1 MGWVGDGTHVFSRAT
16 PNRSRLRHSSS
27 WLPVTSGWTAK
38 KSISGSMALSAQME
52 SGRKTTTAL
61 EILLA
66 FLLVV
71 LCFAV
76 YGSVLSGFFSGTDT
90 FS

>member
-1 MGWVGDGTHVFSRAT
+1 
-16 PNRSRLRHSSS
+16 
-27 WLPVTSGWTAK
+27 
-38 KSISGSMALSAQME
+38 MALSAQME

-71 LCFAV
+71 LCFAST
-76 YGSVLSGFFSGTDT
+76 GSVLSGFFSGTDT
-90 FS
+90 FSLIETAKIDDLRDLDGSWPGR